1 MVMCELKAKPE
12 TEKNLY
18 RKKFAVV
25 MTPSKHLSL
34 RNSPDLDF
42 FNKKKEKRVKIK
54 VSLSLD
60 SS

>member
-1 MVMCELKAKPE
+1 MVMCELKVKPE
-12 TEKNLY
+12 TAKNSY
-18 RKKFAVV
+18 RKKYAVV

-54 VSLSLD
+54 VSLPLD